1 MDTPKKRSPHSREE
15 TVAPPSAS
23 LATKR
28 GGPRYAAGGG
38 KSNPDSVTRCPGATW
53 EMAYFPLTCVTCG
66 LHVCLHNMEIVTRHF
81 AARGLLF
88 RAGRGRAGQIVLR
101 IEPGRNQVPIRCS
114 EPLVGDGCATM
125 SQRSIRS
132 AESESPQP
140 PRRGSLDA
148 ANSDE
153 PAYPL
158 SYNGAGEG
166 MAPAPPSNPPR
177 VALPWRSR
185 MGAPPPFPRVGAA

>member
-28 GGPRYAAGGG
+28 GGPRDAAGGG
-38 KSNPDSVTRCPGATW
+38 ENDPDSVTGCRSSTW

-66 LHVCLHNMEIVTRHF
+66 FHVRLHGMEMVTRRF
-81 AARGLLF
+81 AARRLRF
-88 RAGRGRAGQIVLR
+88 QARRDRAGEMVPR
-101 IEPGRNQVPIRCS
+101 IGTDRKQVPNRCP
-114 EPLVGDGCATM
+114 EPLAGDGRATM

-140 PRRGSLDA
+140 PRRGSSDA

-166 MAPAPPSNPPR
+166 MAPAPPSIPPR
-177 VALPWRSR
+177 VALPSRSR
-185 MGAPPPFPRVGAA
+185 TTAPLTFPRTGAA